1 MLPLSRKATL
11 AASLAALVAGAIASS
26 DAVAQEGTTI
36 AVYGDALFQEL
47 DADEDGGVSRVEA
60 YAGTIRIYASLDQN
74 WDGFMSPAEA
84 SSPPDRFAP
93 KATPEQRQE
102 LTGLVLE
109 TFQSLDVDGDNW
121 VSRNE
126 VLWLGGYLF
135 TSVDSD
141 RDGVVT
147 MPELDAALQRLA
159 ESGGGG
165 PQWALMR

>member
-26 DAVAQEGTTI
+26 DAVAQEGT
-36 AVYGDALFQEL
+36 LFQEL